1 MRHTAPPVKVYGRIA
16 SDLRNRLVAGEFQ
29 RGGRLPTEL
38 ELSRR
43 YKVSRVTVRRA
54 LQVLQEERLISRR
67 QGSGTYVSPEPS
79 RRIPV
84 MIDYTGS
91 MRDHA
96 PNLARTV
103 LLWKWIPATK
113 WVADMLETSPG
124 DLVLYAERV
133 DHQDKTPVA
142 WDQAYIARSFGDGL
156 AERHLAHVD
165 FVEVWTRTSGFQLE
179 SCQQFIEADTAS
191 ARASV
196 VLKMKPRQPVLRST
210 EIYCTYKSRPAGLF
224 VSHYHPA
231 YIWISSRFR
240 WSHPQHDH
248 RERPTSPSPA

>member
-1 MRHTAPPVKVYGRIA
+1 MKPDTPRVQVYGRIA
-16 SDLRNRLVAGEFQ
+16 ADLRDRIVSGEYQ
-29 RGGRLPTEL
+29 RRQRLPTEI
-38 ELSRR
+38 ELTRR

-54 LQVLQEERLISRR
+54 LRVLQEERLISRR
-67 QGSGTYVSPEPS
+67 QGSGTFVNPQPS

-96 PNLARTV
+96 PRLERKV
-103 LLWKWIPATK
+103 LLWKWIAATK
-113 WVADMLETSPG
+113 WVADTLETTEG

-133 DHQDKTPVA
+133 DEQNGTPVA
-142 WDQAYIARSFGDGL
+142 WDRAYIARSFGDGL
-156 AERHLAHVD
+156 DERHLGHVD

-191 ARASV
+191 PRACA
-196 VLKMKPRQPVLRST
+196 VLKMKPKQAVLRST
-210 EIYCTYKSRPAGLF
+210 EIYYTYKSRPAGVF

-240 WSHPQHDH
+240 WSHGQHDH
-248 RERPTSPSPA
+248 RGRPTSPSPA